1 MDHSLCLGRT
11 ISRTNNPISTTN
23 LQTTE
28 FANRH
33 SQSART
39 RPPYDAATRRASIY
53 SLSSSLDDTLGPLLP
68 PTSSSP
74 ERTKPPPPSPW
85 FTASHL
91 SFLKSTPPCY
101 KRTSPSS
108 AKIPKPPG
116 EVGRPGRGGYNLRK
130 TLGWSKQDYD
140 DVKVRT

>member
-1 MDHSLCLGRT
+1 MDQSLCLGRT

-39 RPPYDAATRRASIY
+39 RPPYDAATRRASI
-53 SLSSSLDDTLGPLLP
+53 LLP

-74 ERTKPPPPSPW
+74 ERAGPAPPSPW

-130 TLGWSKQDYD
+130 ILGWSKQDYD